1 MNKQFVPIWIIL
13 IKSILSKTSKLQKF
27 IDKFKTCKTRANI
40 FESFIYIVEIEK
52 YEQQIRES
60 HDADRVG
67 QRAGIGKVY
76 TVHL

>member
-1 MNKQFVPIWIIL
+1 MWIIL

-27 IDKFKTCKTRANI
+27 IDKFKTSKTRANI

-52 YEQQIRES
+52 YEQQIQKS

-67 QRAGIGKVY
+67 QRDGIRKVY

>member
-1 MNKQFVPIWIIL
+1 M
-13 IKSILSKTSKLQKF
+13 
-27 IDKFKTCKTRANI
+27 RANI

-52 YEQQIRES
+52 YEQQIQKS

-67 QRAGIGKVY
+67 QRDGIRKVY

>member
-1 MNKQFVPIWIIL
+1 MNKQFVPMWIIL

-27 IDKFKTCKTRANI
+27 IDKFKTSKTRANI

-52 YEQQIRES
+52 YEQQIQKS

-67 QRAGIGKVY
+67 QRDGIRKVY